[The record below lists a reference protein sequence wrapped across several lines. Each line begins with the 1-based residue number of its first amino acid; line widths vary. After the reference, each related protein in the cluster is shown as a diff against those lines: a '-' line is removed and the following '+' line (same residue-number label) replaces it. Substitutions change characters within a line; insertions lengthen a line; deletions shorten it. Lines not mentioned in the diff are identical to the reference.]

1 MEQQRPKTINAS
13 EMANIIHATAGEPMP
28 ADDETANL
36 LSKLKRS
43 RIGADE
49 EIEPEE
55 FLFSWCAVAFMPRRN
70 IVSLKAPAKSGKTFA
85 LTAFALAFLNGD
97 YFGLKSQ
104 AQAEEALLFIDT
116 EQSRNDTRKVLKRIT
131 SQSTSYKARLIV
143 LNVKNNTADERLK
156 LIDLQVKSKKP
167 ALIIVDGIA
176 DLIPGMD
183 YNDQGEADKVITT
196 LSRIAEDNNA
206 VVICAI
212 HTNNKDDL
220 ATGWLG
226 RLLRQKCAME
236 LNLKRNGKNSTR
248 TLEASAVRHREI
260 EPLTIDIED
269 TEDGLGRA
277 RIVNPAETARTAKE
291 EKRHNQRQ
299 RLIKLGIEPP
309 LAIARVDL
317 LAMLKTKDN
326 SKGEKYT
333 KQAANKLI
341 NSCIEAGALRV
352 DSERLLFD
360 A

>member
-1 MEQQRPKTINAS
+1 MEQKKPIPKTEELA
-13 EMANIIHATAGEPMP
+13 ATIHETAGQPAP
-28 ADDETANL
+28 ADDRTAEL
-36 LSKLKRS
+36 LSKLEQS
-43 RIGADE
+43 LIGANE
-49 EIEPEE
+49 AIEPEE
-55 FLFSWCAVAFMPRRN
+55 FLFSWRGVEFMPRRN

-104 AQAEEALLFIDT
+104 AQAEEVLLFVDT

-131 SQSTSYKARLIV
+131 AQTTSSGERAAV
-143 LNVKNNTADERLK
+143 LNVRNIPAKDRLP
-156 LIDLQVKSKKP
+156 LIDLQVKTQRP

-183 YNDQGEADKVITT
+183 YNDQDAADDVITK

-226 RLLRQKCAME
+226 RLLRQKCAIE
-236 LNLKRNGKNSTR
+236 LKLKRDGKKSTR

-260 EPLTIDIED
+260 KPLTIVIEE
-269 TEDGLGRA
+269 TEDRLGRA
-277 RIVNPAETARTAKE
+277 RIIPTSEAERTAKE
-291 EKRHNQRQ
+291 EKRHKQRQ

-309 LAIARVDL
+309 LTIARGDL
-317 LAMLKTKDN
+317 LALLKTKDN
-326 SKGEKYT
+326 SKGKKYT

-341 NSCIEAGALRV
+341 NSCIDAGALRE
-352 DSERLLFD
+352 DGKSLIFD

>member
-1 MEQQRPKTINAS
+1 MEQERTTPTAAEITATI
-13 EMANIIHATAGEPMP
+13 HDTAGKP
-28 ADDETANL
+28 APANDETANL
-36 LSKLKRS
+36 LSMLEQS

-104 AQAEEALLFIDT
+104 AQAEEVLLFIDT
-116 EQSRNDTRKVLKRIT
+116 EQSRNDTRKVFKRIT
-131 SQSTSYKARLIV
+131 AQTTSSGERIAV
-143 LNVKNNTADERLK
+143 LNVKNTPAKERLP
-156 LIDLQVKSKKP
+156 LIDLQVKTQRP

-183 YNDQGEADKVITT
+183 YNDQGAADEVITT

-212 HTNNKDDL
+212 HTNNKDDF

-236 LNLKRNGKNSTR
+236 LSLKRNGKNSTR
-248 TLEASAVRHREI
+248 MLEASAVRHREI

-277 RIVNPAETARTAKE
+277 RIINPEEAERTAKE
-291 EKRHNQRQ
+291 QSRETYRNK
-299 RLIKLGIEPP
+299 LIELGIEPP
-309 LAIARVDL
+309 FTMLRTELHKRV
-317 LAMLKTKDN
+317 
-326 SKGEKYT
+326 KGAKSCT
-333 KQAANKLI
+333 KQTASNFI
-341 NSCIEAGALRV
+341 TRCIENKALRLDGDRIIF
-352 DSERLLFD
+352 DS
-360 A
+360 

>member
-1 MEQQRPKTINAS
+1 MEQERATPTTTDIAATIRD
-13 EMANIIHATAGEPMP
+13 TAENPAP
-28 ADDETANL
+28 ADDGTANL
-36 LSKLKRS
+36 LSMLEQS

-55 FLFSWCAVAFMPRRN
+55 FLFSWYAVAFMPRRN

-104 AQAEEALLFIDT
+104 AQADEVLLFIDT

-131 SQSTSYKARLIV
+131 SQATSAEPRIEV
-143 LNVKNNTADERLK
+143 LNVKNTPAKERLP
-156 LIDLQVKSKKP
+156 LIDLQVKTQRP

-183 YNDQGEADKVITT
+183 YNDQGAADKVITT

-212 HTNNKDDL
+212 HTNNKDDF

-236 LNLKRNGKNSTR
+236 LSLKRNGKNSTR

-277 RIVNPAETARTAKE
+277 RIVNPADAERTAKE

-299 RLIKLGIEPP
+299 RLIELGIDPP
-309 LAIARVDL
+309 LTIARVDL

-333 KQAANKLI
+333 KQAATKLI

-352 DSERLLFD
+352 DGERLLFD

>member
-1 MEQQRPKTINAS
+1 MEQERTTPTAAEITATIHDTA
-13 EMANIIHATAGEPMP
+13 EYPAPAN
-28 ADDETANL
+28 DETANL
-36 LSKLKRS
+36 LSMLEQS

-49 EIEPEE
+49 VIEPEE

-104 AQAEEALLFIDT
+104 AQAEEVLLFIDT

-131 SQSTSYKARLIV
+131 AQATSSRERIEV
-143 LNVKNNTADERLK
+143 LNVKNIPAKERLP
-156 LIDLQVKSKKP
+156 LIDLQVKTQRP

-183 YNDQGEADKVITT
+183 YNDQGAADEVITT

-212 HTNNKDDL
+212 HTNNKDDF

-236 LNLKRNGKNSTR
+236 LSLKRNGKNSTR

-277 RIVNPAETARTAKE
+277 RIINPAEAERTVKE
-291 EKRHNQRQ
+291 QSCETYR
-299 RLIKLGIEPP
+299 
-309 LAIARVDL
+309 
-317 LAMLKTKDN
+317 
-326 SKGEKYT
+326 
-333 KQAANKLI
+333 NKLI
-341 NSCIEAGALRV
+341 ELGIVPPFTMLRTELHQRVKEAKSCTKQTASNFITRCIENKALRLDGDRIIF
-352 DSERLLFD
+352 DS
-360 A
+360 